1 MCVSKTKEIH
11 ARVLLRK
18 RKCGR
23 RTDGRPASRTSE
35 EKPIPTSPHFVGRG
49 IKKWA
54 QQGYTPYSVT
64 SVHTLLSRLAI
75 PADSL
80 VLILKNT
87 QYLDEGEGWVH
98 TDTGVVRFRQF
109 ETHVQSVSSLGTTY
123 TIFGVNKGSYQKVMT
138 DILILSNM
146 IYFSTLDMEY
156 M

>member
-1 MCVSKTKEIH
+1 MRTPD
-11 ARVLLRK
+11 
-18 RKCGR
+18 R
-23 RTDGRPASRTSE
+23 RTTGQPDIRGEANTNQPPLRRT
-35 EKPIPTSPHFVGRG
+35 GD
-49 IKKWA
+49 KKWA
-54 QQGYTPYSVT
+54 QQGYTPHSVT

-80 VLILKNT
+80 FLILKNT

-109 ETHVQSVSSLGTTY
+109 ETHVLSVSSLGTTY

-138 DILILSNM
+138 DILILSKM

-156 M
+156 I